1 MEDKKKNDIATKP
14 LNAGQRVAARGV
26 LCGAIEA
33 LGSIRMLTADRKVL
47 TGWLAGQTDI
57 LSEDWEIVGG
67 RAAMI
72 DAALIDSLAALFLLA
87 VGVTIFVAYVAIA
100 LSATK
105 DEVERIMRDD
115 QEDENPET
123 ETDSTARP

>member
-1 MEDKKKNDIATKP
+1 
-14 LNAGQRVAARGV
+14 
-26 LCGAIEA
+26 
-33 LGSIRMLTADRKVL
+33 
-47 TGWLAGQTDI
+47 
-57 LSEDWEIVGG
+57 
-67 RAAMI
+67 MI

>member
-1 MEDKKKNDIATKP
+1 
-14 LNAGQRVAARGV
+14 
-26 LCGAIEA
+26 
-33 LGSIRMLTADRKVL
+33 
-47 TGWLAGQTDI
+47 
-57 LSEDWEIVGG
+57 
-67 RAAMI
+67 MI

-87 VGVTIFVAYVAIA
+87 VGVTIFVAYVA

>member
-1 MEDKKKNDIATKP
+1 
-14 LNAGQRVAARGV
+14 
-26 LCGAIEA
+26 
-33 LGSIRMLTADRKVL
+33 
-47 TGWLAGQTDI
+47 
-57 LSEDWEIVGG
+57 
-67 RAAMI
+67 MI

-100 LSATK
+100 RATK